1 MLDHNFMFEVL
12 GDSSD
17 NIQRIN
23 SSLFDAKTMS
33 FGASYMAQRKLA
45 GIYRYSCSFSDGV
58 IERGTKY
65 VFTVPYTYM
74 ELKHR
79 VDFKQSQY
87 YKREIPYD
95 TILRN
100 PEMFQTSILMYIGG
114 KLFTNFYVKFM
125 EDMLQISFKRYVGTT
140 KGIVDGF
147 TISEIQNMQSMNVT
161 FVFLPLSNRRTGT
174 VPVYPL
180 TFDNNHHK
188 VLNMGTGD
196 YTVTSLIETSDI
208 PMLLFYPKYVSG
220 NYDTKF
226 GYNFFNENITSP
238 EYNFK
243 FNAVQ
248 LSSLYNSLNIKI
260 QPNVTKVVAQAI
272 YPQHLIATEMVEKTP
287 TGEYWFETEIK
298 DTPIPTENILVYRE
312 TNHGLM
318 YDFTAELEYHYP
330 NIYKINSSLT
340 IPSDRFCVFIFY
352 NDSTEGIGLYHD
364 NELGLYYEF
373 INGILDKYKD
383 GTVPE
388 YIKNYKPIDVKYGI
402 KDYQISEKDG
412 LDYKIDK
419 LRELIIQNPFVYS
432 IYLNKYNEKYPKI
445 SRIIDQEFLDKRK
458 RYTTETDIPGL
469 QPPVD
474 FGEDGRYLFSIR
486 NSSNNQTCLFFVD
499 NKFFYPDEIYY
510 TDNIIYMYFPADII
524 KLGTKLEILFL
535 YDISMAVDMT
545 LDSSIANE
553 LKLNPRYKV
562 SVEDLYVT
570 AYYDDE
576 ETDYGYLYD
585 GFGFYEKIDPETR
598 ELLDTDTLLNGEYYR
613 EITSTSFN
621 KYDTVYILCEEYL
634 HGKAVTIRSDKT
646 NIFRTTYG
654 EAPDYIIDEYIND
667 KDKSNLQLYRDGRL
681 MSHRAITFLPNSD
694 PRGSHIIQANISVN
708 EGENIPV
715 TVLHSSE
722 KYTLEC
728 EYHTAEVKRLRL
740 FTKYMDDFDNLTDR
754 TNGVYDD
761 IMNSSQELIEAIE
774 SRGRLVDLTGML
786 SRPLSFEWF
795 DIYMNGL
802 KLTPNDALII
812 APYKMIILL
821 EDDYP
826 DIDSFIVIDI
836 MTFIRKHLQ
845 MLINPD
851 WQQVTEE
858 MKTDFSELVD
868 YNDNIPLDADNTY
881 NIRCN
886 VMLTPTT
893 ETEGTK
899 KYGYETIVINGIY
912 T

>member
-17 NIQRIN
+17 NIKRIN
-23 SSLFDAKTMS
+23 STLFDAKTMS

-45 GIYRYSCSFSDGV
+45 GVYRYSCSFSDGV
-58 IERGTKY
+58 IERGSKY
-65 VFTVPYTYM
+65 VFTVPYTYI
-74 ELKHR
+74 ELKNR
-79 VDFKQSQY
+79 IDFKQSQY
-87 YKREIPYD
+87 YKKEIPYD

-114 KLFTNFYVKFM
+114 KLFTNFSVKFM
-125 EDMLQISFKRYVGTT
+125 EDMLQISVKRYVGTT
-140 KGIVDGF
+140 KNIVDGF
-147 TISEIQNMQSMNVT
+147 TISEIQNMQPMNVT
-161 FVFLPLSNRRTGT
+161 FIFMPLSNRRTGT
-174 VPVYPL
+174 IPVYPL
-180 TFDNNHHK
+180 TYDNNEHK
-188 VLNMGTGD
+188 DINMGTNA
-196 YTVTSLIETSDI
+196 YTVTSDIETSDI
-208 PMLLFYPKYVSG
+208 PMLLFYPNYTSG
-220 NYDTKF
+220 SYTTKF
-226 GYNFFNENITSP
+226 GYNFFNENITAP
-238 EYNFK
+238 NYNLK

-248 LSSLYNSLNIKI
+248 LNSLFNSLNIRI
-260 QPNVTKVVAQAI
+260 QNNVTKVTAQAI
-272 YPQHLIATEMVEKTP
+272 YPQHLIDTQMVEKTT

-312 TNHGLM
+312 TNTGLM

-364 NELGLYYEF
+364 NELGLYYAYIE
-373 INGILDKYKD
+373 NILDKYKN
-383 GTVPE
+383 GTIPE
-388 YIKNYKPIDVKYGI
+388 YIKNYKPIDVEYDI
-402 KDYQISEKDG
+402 EDYQNSGKNG

-445 SRIIDQEFLDKRK
+445 SRIVDQEFLDTRK
-458 RYTTETDIPGL
+458 RYTTATDIPYL

-510 TDNIIYMYFPADII
+510 TDNIIYMYFPAELINI
-524 KLGTKLEILFL
+524 GTKLEILFL
-535 YDISMAVDMT
+535 YDISMAVDIT

-553 LKLNPRYKV
+553 VNLKSRYRV
-562 SVEDLYVT
+562 SVDDLYVT
-570 AYYDDE
+570 AYYDE
-576 ETDYGYLYD
+576 NDYGYLYD
-585 GFGFYEKIDPETR
+585 GYGFYEKIDQNTR
-598 ELLDTDTLLNGEYYR
+598 EILNTDTILNGEYYR
-613 EITSTSFN
+613 EITNTAFK
-621 KYDTVYILCEEYL
+621 KYDTVYIICEDYL
-634 HGKAVTIRSDKT
+634 NGKSVTIRSDKT

-667 KDKSNLQLYRDGRL
+667 KDKRNLQLYRDGRL
-681 MSHRAITFLPNSD
+681 MSHRAITFLPDTN
-694 PRGSHIIQANISVN
+694 PEGPHTIQANISVD
-708 EGENIPV
+708 GEMPV
-715 TVLHSSE
+715 TFIHSSE

-740 FTKYMDDFDNLTDR
+740 FTKYMDSFDELTDR
-754 TNGVYDD
+754 TNGIYDD
-761 IMNSSQELIEAIE
+761 IMNSSQEVIDAIE
-774 SRGRLVDLTGML
+774 SQGKLVDLTGML

-802 KLTPNDALII
+802 KLTPEDAIII
-812 APYKMIILL
+812 APYKLVILID
-821 EDDYP
+821 DDYP

-836 MTFIRKHLQ
+836 MTFIREQLQ
-845 MLINPD
+845 IFINPD
-851 WQQVTEE
+851 LQQVTEE
-858 MKTDFSELVD
+858 MKTDYSELVD

-899 KYGYETIVINGIY
+899 RYGYETIVVNGIH